1 MTMGQLCIW
10 TPSSLSSVMESSL
23 RPTTFQ
29 DRKLSILQT
38 LSKDDHLS
46 NVNTLLVDTFHIQTR
61 GQFSKT
67 DISSLTSKRGSP
79 VLDGHLLCEH
89 RSKKDIFYVERS
101 LSYL

>member
-10 TPSSLSSVMESSL
+10 KLSSLSSVMERSL
-23 RPTTFQ
+23 RLTTFQ
-29 DRKLSILQT
+29 DRKLSIVQT

-67 DISSLTSKRGSP
+67 NISSLPKQARKSCPRWSP
-79 VLDGHLLCEH
+79 
-89 RSKKDIFYVERS
+89 FM
-101 LSYL
+101 